1 MNRLQYETSPYLLQH
16 AGNPVDWY
24 PWGDEAFELAKK
36 TDRPVLVSIG
46 YAACHWCHVMERE
59 SFEDEAV
66 AALMNDRFVCIK
78 VDREEHP
85 DVDHLYMDALQSVSG
100 QGGWPL
106 NMFVT
111 PDRQPFYGGT
121 YFPPR
126 PAYGRASWTDVLQAV
141 AHSWQT
147 QKAEIIR
154 QSEQLTLHL
163 KNASELSAGDTVVL
177 EKALTDQ
184 IAANLLRDADIEYGG
199 FGSAPKF
206 PSTQSVQYLL
216 EHAHFS
222 GDEASRQHALNTLD
236 GMIAGGIYDQAGGGF
251 SRYATDKQWL
261 APHFEK
267 MLYDNALLI
276 SVLCDAYRIT
286 GASRYKD
293 VIMATIDFCNRELRD
308 DSGLLYSAL
317 DADSE
322 GQEGKYYTW
331 TFSEWQEALPDAH
344 PAVAAYYGI
353 REEGNWEGTNILH
366 INKDAE
372 TVKKEWNLS
381 QEDWEQLLSDHR
393 QRLFEARQKRVRPG
407 TDDKMLLS
415 WNALMNRAL
424 TDAAIALDSET
435 YMQQASTH
443 MDAMLNCFVRKDKRL
458 LHVYKNGVAKIEGKL
473 EDYACLVQ
481 ALLQL
486 AGSSGKLSCI
496 DFAEAFIEHALTDF
510 SDAQG
515 CFFYFSAKQQQDIIV
530 RKTEV
535 YDGALP
541 SANAL
546 MMQALWDAGNLLER
560 SNWTERSY
568 NMMQAMAATVVRYPQ
583 SFSRW
588 AVFLQQYIYGIRQ
601 LVIAGDDAAVQS
613 ALWQRNYFPSV
624 RGYFTTKAVPIA
636 MLQGKYR
643 EGATNFYLCSGMSC
657 GLPEQHIDAVLSLLG
672 K

>member
-1 MNRLQYETSPYLLQH
+1 MNRLQYESSPYLLQH

-24 PWGDEAFELAKK
+24 PWGDEAFEQAKK
-36 TDRPVLVSIG
+36 TNRPVLVSIG

-66 AALMNDRFVCIK
+66 AALMNAHFVCIK

-111 PDRQPFYGGT
+111 PDRKPFYGGT

-126 PAYGRASWTDVLQAV
+126 PAYGRASWTEVLQAV
-141 AHSWQT
+141 TRSWDT
-147 QKAEIIR
+147 QEAEIIR

-163 KNASELSAGDTVVL
+163 KNASELSAGDAVVL
-177 EKALTDQ
+177 EKVLSDQ
-184 IAANLLRDADIEYGG
+184 IAAHLLRDADTEYGG
-199 FGSAPKF
+199 FGPAPKF
-206 PSTQSVQYLL
+206 PSTQAVQYLL

-222 GDEASRQHALNTLD
+222 GNETSRQHALNTLD
-236 GMIAGGIYDQAGGGF
+236 GMIAGGIYDQIGGGF

-261 APHFEK
+261 VPHFEK

-276 SVLCDAYRIT
+276 SVLCDAYRIS
-286 GASRYKD
+286 GVARYKE
-293 VIMATIDFCNRELRD
+293 VIIATIDFCNRELRD
-308 DSGLLYSAL
+308 DSGLFYSAL

-322 GQEGKYYTW
+322 GKEGKYYTW

-381 QEDWEQLLSDHR
+381 QEDWKQLLSNHR
-393 QRLFEARQKRVRPG
+393 QRLFEARQQRIPPA

-424 TDAAIALDSET
+424 TDAAIALGSET
-435 YMQQASTH
+435 YMQQALAH
-443 MDAMLNCFVRKDKRL
+443 MDAMLSCFVRKDQRL
-458 LHVYKNGVAKIEGKL
+458 FHVYKNGEARIEGKL
-473 EDYACLVQ
+473 EDYACLIQ
-481 ALLQL
+481 ALLHL
-486 AGSSGKLSCI
+486 AGSSGQLSYI
-496 DFAEAFIEHALTDF
+496 TSAETFIEYAIMDF
-510 SDAQG
+510 SDAQH

-546 MMQALWDAGNLLER
+546 MMQVLWDAGNLLER
-560 SNWTERSY
+560 SDWTERSY
-568 NMMQAMAATVVRYPQ
+568 NMMQAMAATVLRYPL

-588 AVFLQQYIYGIRQ
+588 AIFLQQYIYGIRQ
-601 LVIAGDDAAVQS
+601 LVIAGDDAAAQS
-613 ALWQRNYFPSV
+613 ALWQEYYFPGLRS
-624 RGYFTTKAVPIA
+624 YFTTKPSSIA
-636 MLQGKYR
+636 MLREKYR
-643 EGATNFYLCSGMSC
+643 EGATNFYLCSGLSC
-657 GLPEQHIDAVLSLLG
+657 GLPEQHIHAVIALLS